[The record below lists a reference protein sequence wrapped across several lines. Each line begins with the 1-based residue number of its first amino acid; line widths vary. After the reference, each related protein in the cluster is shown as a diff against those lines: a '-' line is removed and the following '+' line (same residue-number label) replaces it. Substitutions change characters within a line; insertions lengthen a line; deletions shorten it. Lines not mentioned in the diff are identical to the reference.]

1 MQVLLQ
7 ILQIGNEGEEMKF
20 LRKLFGSKQA
30 QETEEPLVLVFV
42 PALAAVLKAAEDK
55 KGTPLEEAEVIAIR
69 DAAVC
74 MVMKH
79 SAAREMEAN
88 RGYPDIVAENAWEE
102 WSKLRSSL

>member
-1 MQVLLQ
+1 MQDLLQ
-7 ILQIGNEGEEMKF
+7 TLQIGNEGEAMDF

-30 QETEEPLVLVFV
+30 QEPEGPLVLVFV

-74 MVMKH
+74 MAVKP
-79 SAAREMEAN
+79 SAAREMEAS
-88 RGYPDIVAENAWEE
+88 RGYPDIVAENAWQE
-102 WSKLRSSL
+102 WSKLRSQL